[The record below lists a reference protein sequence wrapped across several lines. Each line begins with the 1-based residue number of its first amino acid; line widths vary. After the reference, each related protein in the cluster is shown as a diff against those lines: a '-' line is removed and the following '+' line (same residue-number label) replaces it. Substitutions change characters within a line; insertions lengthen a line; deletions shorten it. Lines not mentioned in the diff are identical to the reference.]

1 MSYLH
6 KQPQRLYIN
15 IEDGGRRYQQ
25 FEKPWPELDLTITEE
40 KVHDFISNSEVK
52 KKSSHDSTDIMD
64 ICNLCTAIHE
74 NKKSM
79 PNLIYDSEV
88 KKSSHD
94 STDENKKSRLYSLAP
109 LQKSPVLAALTPQ

>member
-52 KKSSHDSTDIMD
+52 KKSSHDSTD
-64 ICNLCTAIHE
+64 E

-79 PNLIYDSEV
+79 
-88 KKSSHD
+88 
-94 STDENKKSRLYSLAP
+94 LYSLAP